1 MVATMST
8 GRTRIRSIVS
18 RLGTFLEALLIFILL
33 FSGIG
38 VVFIGTMTGQ
48 IEPTG
53 LLLIIGVSVEVIGLL
68 IVGLYAYF
76 RFLRQRNVA
85 DT

>member
-1 MVATMST
+1 MST

-33 FSGIG
+33 FSGVG
-38 VVFIGTMTGQ
+38 VIFVGTITGQ
-48 IEPTG
+48 IGPTW

-68 IVGLYAYF
+68 IIGLYAYF

>member
-1 MVATMST
+1 MST
-8 GRTRIRSIVS
+8 GRSRIRSIGS

-33 FSGIG
+33 LSGVG
-38 VVFIGTMTGQ
+38 VVFLGLITGQ
-48 IEPTG
+48 MGPS
-53 LLLIIGVSVEVIGLL
+53 LLSLTIGVGIEVIGVL

-76 RFLRQRNVA
+76 RFLRRMNVE

>member
-1 MVATMST
+1 MST

-33 FSGIG
+33 FSGVG
-38 VVFIGTMTGQ
+38 VIFVGTITGQ
-48 IEPTG
+48 IGPTS
-53 LLLIIGVSVEVIGLL
+53 LLLTIGVSVEVIGLL

>member
-1 MVATMST
+1 MST

-33 FSGIG
+33 FSGVG
-38 VVFIGTMTGQ
+38 VIFVGTITGQ
-48 IEPTG
+48 IGPTW

>member
-1 MVATMST
+1 MSR
-8 GRTRIRSIVS
+8 GRTRIRSLVS

-38 VVFIGTMTGQ
+38 VVFVGTITGQ
-48 IEPTG
+48 IGPTG
-53 LLLIIGVSVEVIGLL
+53 LLFLVGVGTEVFGLL

-76 RFLRQRNVA
+76 RFLRQRNVEES
-85 DT
+85 

>member
-1 MVATMST
+1 MST
-8 GRTRIRSIVS
+8 GRTRIRSIAS

-33 FSGIG
+33 FSGVG
-38 VVFIGTMTGQ
+38 VVFVGTITGQ
-48 IEPTG
+48 IVQTW
-53 LLLIIGVSVEVIGLL
+53 LLLIIGVSVEIIGLL

>member
-1 MVATMST
+1 MST
-8 GRTRIRSIVS
+8 GRSRIRTIIS
-18 RLGTFLEALLIFILL
+18 RLGTVLEALLIFILL
-33 FSGIG
+33 FSGVG
-38 VVFIGTMTGQ
+38 VVFLGTITGQ
-48 IEPTG
+48 IGPTW
-53 LLLIIGVSVEVIGLL
+53 LLLIIGVGTEVIGLL

>member
-1 MVATMST
+1 MST
-8 GRTRIRSIVS
+8 GRSRIRSIVS

-33 FSGIG
+33 FSGVG
-38 VVFIGTMTGQ
+38 VVFLGTMTGQ
-48 IEPTG
+48 IGPTWQ
-53 LLLIIGVSVEVIGLL
+53 LLIIGVSVEVIGLL

-76 RFLRQRNVA
+76 RFLRQRNVV